1 MDVGCG
7 FGSTVILGALLEH
20 VIRLA
25 VIDSE
30 LALLSSSGLA
40 AKGGW
45 GPLAIYLIR
54 SNRHH
59 RWQHQIR
66 LKGATLS
73 LRMHD
78 GVTRSYSGPEV
89 RFEEIAKYWYS
100 TAAFMVASLP
110 VSPEKCAHSTGWSM
124 DHFRC

>member
-1 MDVGCG
+1 MAVGKERFVSHPISSPTRGSRTSWQISTCRDWAGREVSAYCAIRRFGKQVARSQGCEVDVGCG

-45 GPLAIYLIR
+45 GPLAI
-54 SNRHH
+54 
-59 RWQHQIR
+59 
-66 LKGATLS
+66 
-73 LRMHD
+73 
-78 GVTRSYSGPEV
+78 
-89 RFEEIAKYWYS
+89 
-100 TAAFMVASLP
+100 
-110 VSPEKCAHSTGWSM
+110 
-124 DHFRC
+124 